1 VKIRVLLVDDEE
13 EFVETLAQRLEV
25 REFDVTT
32 ALNGADALERLAHEE
47 IDLVILD
54 LQMPGVD
61 GIAVL
66 RKIKELKP
74 LIEVIMLTGH
84 ATVETAIEGM
94 KLGAFDFLIKPTE
107 TEELVEKI
115 NQAFGRKAEQDE
127 RIREAEIGRIVKT
140 RGW

>member
-1 VKIRVLLVDDEE
+1 MNIRVLLVDDEE
-13 EFVETLAQRLEV
+13 EFVECLAQRLEF
-25 REFDVTT
+25 REFDVIT
-32 ALNGADALERLAHEE
+32 ALNGADALERLEHEE
-47 IDLVILD
+47 VDLVILD
-54 LQMPGVD
+54 LQMPDVD
-61 GIAVL
+61 GLAVL

-115 NQAFGRKAEQDE
+115 NRAFGRKAEQDE
-127 RIREAEIGRIVKT
+127 RIREAEVERILKA

>member
-1 VKIRVLLVDDEE
+1 MKIRVLLVDDEE

-32 ALNGADALERLAHEE
+32 ALNGADALERLEDRE

-54 LQMPGVD
+54 LQMPDVD
-61 GIAVL
+61 GLAVL

-115 NQAFGRKAEQDE
+115 NRAFGRKAEQDE
-127 RIREAEIGRIVKT
+127 RIREAEVERILKA

>member
-25 REFDVTT
+25 REFDVIT
-32 ALNGADALERLAHEE
+32 ALNGAEALEQLEREDA
-47 IDLVILD
+47 DLVILD
-54 LQMPGVD
+54 LQMPGED
-61 GIAVL
+61 GISVL

-74 LIEVIMLTGH
+74 LVEVIMLSGH

-115 NQAFGRKAEQDE
+115 NRAFGRKSDQDE
-127 RIREAEIGRIVKT
+127 RIREAEVDQIVKT

>member
-1 VKIRVLLVDDEE
+1 MKIKVLLVDDEE

-32 ALNGADALERLAHEE
+32 ALNGAAALEQLESKE

-54 LQMPGVD
+54 LQMPGED

-66 RKIKELKP
+66 RKIKESKP

-115 NQAFGRKAEQDE
+115 NRAFDRKAEQDE
-127 RIREAEIGRIVKT
+127 RIREAEVDRIVKR